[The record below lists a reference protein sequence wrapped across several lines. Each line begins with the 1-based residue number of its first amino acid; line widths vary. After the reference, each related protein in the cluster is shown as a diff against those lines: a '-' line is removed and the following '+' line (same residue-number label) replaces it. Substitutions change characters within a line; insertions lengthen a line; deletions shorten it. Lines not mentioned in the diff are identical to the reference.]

1 VSMKQTLHIM
11 KNWTLRSSHQPPPKT
26 TALLVVALNCLTG
39 VTAQAEDNSAATAA
53 ALKVL
58 IAPLHESSSRNV
70 AGLPRP
76 ELLAASGQHPRSEA
90 GSARSITQV
99 QRGEGLDA
107 VIRRTLPGLPLKED
121 FLRRAFMRVNPEVY
135 PTATLRPLRSG
146 TTLQVP
152 STDELRQMF
161 KEQGPVASAL
171 LQNPSES
178 GSDPEAAQHA
188 KALDKRRWVRFP

>member
-1 VSMKQTLHIM
+1 MKQTLHIM
-11 KNWTLRSSHQPPPKT
+11 KNWTLRSSHQPASKT
-26 TALLVVALNCLTG
+26 TALLLVVALNGLTG

-58 IAPLHESSSRNV
+58 IAPLNESSSRNA

-76 ELLAASGQHPRSEA
+76 ELLAAPGQHPRSGA
-90 GSARSITQV
+90 GSARSTTQV

-135 PTATLRPLRSG
+135 PTAKLRPLRTG
-146 TTLQVP
+146 TPLQVP
-152 STDELRQMF
+152 SADELRQMI
-161 KEQGPVASAL
+161 KEQGPFAAAL
-171 LQNPSES
+171 LHGPSES
-178 GSDPEAAQHA
+178 ASDPEAAQQA